1 MLRIISANLNGVRS
15 AASKG
20 FFDWMGK
27 QDADF
32 VCVQELKCAQDD
44 MTPEFLAPHG
54 YHGVFQHAVK
64 KGYSGAGLYTR
75 HKPDEVIVG
84 FDNGE
89 FDAEGR
95 YVEARYGK
103 LSVISI
109 LRDTPEKRAWNVIH
123 SLPMSSWLVASKLT
137 FSTISSFLTNSRGTL
152 VLLSTKTAMY
162 GVKPLSV
169 HHS

>member
-64 KGYSGAGLYTR
+64 KGYR
-75 HKPDEVIVG
+75 DRK
-84 FDNGE
+84 
-89 FDAEGR
+89 
-95 YVEARYGK
+95 
-103 LSVISI
+103 SV
-109 LRDTPEKRAWNVIH
+109 V
-123 SLPMSSWLVASKLT
+123 
-137 FSTISSFLTNSRGTL
+137 
-152 VLLSTKTAMY
+152 
-162 GVKPLSV
+162 
-169 HHS
+169 

>member
-95 YVEARYGK
+95 YVCLLYTSPSPRDAT
-103 LSVISI
+103 LS
-109 LRDTPEKRAWNVIH
+109 RMP
-123 SLPMSSWLVASKLT
+123 SSA
-137 FSTISSFLTNSRGTL
+137 
-152 VLLSTKTAMY
+152 
-162 GVKPLSV
+162 
-169 HHS
+169 

>member
-54 YHGVFQHAVK
+54 YHGVFPV
-64 KGYSGAGLYTR
+64 SYT
-75 HKPDEVIVG
+75 HLTLPT
-84 FDNGE
+84 
-89 FDAEGR
+89 
-95 YVEARYGK
+95 
-103 LSVISI
+103 I
-109 LRDTPEKRAWNVIH
+109 L
-123 SLPMSSWLVASKLT
+123 LV
-137 FSTISSFLTNSRGTL
+137 
-152 VLLSTKTAMY
+152 
-162 GVKPLSV
+162 
-169 HHS
+169 